1 MWNGMKLTTMD
12 VIKVPEIEEKERG
25 VKINE
30 EIMTRSVQIWRKKN
44 HS

>member
-12 VIKVPEIEEKERG
+12 VIKVPEREEKERG
-25 VKINE
+25 GKINE
-30 EIMTRSVQIWRKKN
+30 EIMTRNVQIWRKKN